1 MRGTCETPV
10 FPGHSLKA
18 LLLGFTYLLPLTW
31 ITLFFRK
38 CAHYLLPLNLL
49 GIRWQLSIFL
59 VSCFAWCVCVHVV
72 TKATRDGWR
81 NNSITNLM
89 SGNLTSSRYKCQF
102 LINIQSRNNQV
113 KYHIFLSRQLG
124 NTEWSAKNFCW
135 PPGLLVDSLPSH
147 VSLVH
152 PFFFFWPYYNTFKP
166 CYAGYPPMELKL
178 RLQHRFFSFQTHI
191 VQNWMDSRW

>member
-1 MRGTCETPV
+1 MRWDECIPRPLAKGSPV
-10 FPGHSLKA
+10 RTYISSTSYLDNFILQEVCTLSLATEFAGDKM
-18 LLLGFTYLLPLTW
+18 TTVN
-31 ITLFFRK
+31 FF
-38 CAHYLLPLNLL
+38 
-49 GIRWQLSIFL
+49 GL
-59 VSCFAWCVCVHVV
+59 VLCLMRISVHVV
-72 TKATRDGWR
+72 TKATRGGWR
-81 NNSITNLM
+81 NNSITSLM

-152 PFFFFWPYYNTFKP
+152 PFFFFWPYHNTFKP

-178 RLQHRFFSFQTHI
+178 RFQHRFFSFQTHI